1 MAFMQQCCEIV
12 GSGRRDFEGRFRV
25 RGLVACYCC
34 RACGCGG
41 IGVVV
46 SDRFA
51 FGDGVLVS
59 LVWVAVLSTIRLD
72 LESW

>member
-1 MAFMQQCCEIV
+1 
-12 GSGRRDFEGRFRV
+12 
-25 RGLVACYCC
+25 VACYCC
-34 RACGCGG
+34 RACGGGG

-72 LESW
+72 VGSW

>member
-1 MAFMQQCCEIV
+1 MAFMQHAVRLSDLDAGTSMV
-12 GSGRRDFEGRFRV
+12 GFRV
-25 RGLVACYCC
+25 RGVVACYWR

>member
-1 MAFMQQCCEIV
+1 
-12 GSGRRDFEGRFRV
+12 V

-34 RACGCGG
+34 RTCGG
-41 IGVVV
+41 GGIEAVV

-59 LVWVAVLSTIRLD
+59 LMWVVVLSTIRLD
-72 LESW
+72 VESW